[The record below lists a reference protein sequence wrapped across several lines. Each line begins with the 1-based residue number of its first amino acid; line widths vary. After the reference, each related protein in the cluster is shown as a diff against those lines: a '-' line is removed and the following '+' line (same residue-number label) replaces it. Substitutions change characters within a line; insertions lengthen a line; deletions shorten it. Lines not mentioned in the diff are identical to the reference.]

1 MIIFIIEL
9 YGSLN
14 NYIITLIILRIK
26 ILRYDYQK
34 INSL

>member
-14 NYIITLIILRIK
+14 NYIIILIILRIK